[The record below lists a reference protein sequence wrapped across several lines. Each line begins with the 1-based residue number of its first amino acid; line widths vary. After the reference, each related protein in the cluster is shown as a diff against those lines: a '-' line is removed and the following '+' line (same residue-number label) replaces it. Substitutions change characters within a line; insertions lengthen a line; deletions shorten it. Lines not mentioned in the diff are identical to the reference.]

1 MSSLEKKVSTTEA
14 QVVAPDGVAA
24 ERLEEM
30 GYKQEMRRSLG
41 MVSILGL
48 SFAIQAV
55 PCEERPVGVHFLN
68 DKS

>member
-14 QVVAPDGVAA
+14 QVMAPDGAA
-24 ERLEEM
+24 TDRLEEM

-55 PCEERPVGVHFLN
+55 PC
-68 DKS
+68 KSFQGRVRIMFKGS